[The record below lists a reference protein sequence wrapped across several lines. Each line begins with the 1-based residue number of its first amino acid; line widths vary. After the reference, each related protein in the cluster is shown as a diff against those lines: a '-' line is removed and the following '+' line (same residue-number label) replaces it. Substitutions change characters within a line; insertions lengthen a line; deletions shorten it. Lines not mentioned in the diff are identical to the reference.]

1 MFRRQSLLF
10 SLLLSLG
17 IPLIPSLSAGEATAS
32 PRREI
37 IVSVKEQKLLLL
49 SDGKP
54 EARFP
59 ISTSRFGTGDRFGSY
74 ATPLGK
80 FVIRSKIGMGLPLG
94 AVLHSRRP
102 TGEILKPNAPGRDPI
117 VSRILW
123 LDGSEPGN
131 RNAFTRCI
139 YIHGTP
145 REKDLGRPAS
155 YGCVRM
161 SSSDVALLSDRVVEG
176 APVTI
181 TPDALPRLRAVSPA
195 SPAVSHAPVVAQH
208 SRKEAGVPS
217 KAG

>member
-1 MFRRQSLLF
+1 M
-10 SLLLSLG
+10 LLSN
-17 IPLIPSLSAGEATAS
+17 
-32 PRREI
+32 
-37 IVSVKEQKLLLL
+37 
-49 SDGKP
+49 GKP
-54 EARFP
+54 EGIYT
-59 ISTSRFGTGDRFGSY
+59 ISTSRFGTGDRWGSY

-80 FVIRSKIGMGLPLG
+80 FVIRARIGMGLPLG
-94 AVLHSRRP
+94 AVLHSRHP

-131 RNAFTRCI
+131 RNAYSRCI

-161 SSSDVALLSDRVVEG
+161 RSSDVALLSDRVWEG
-176 APVTI
+176 VAVMI
-181 TPDALPRLRAVSPA
+181 TPGPLPKARPTAVGEDNHPA
-195 SPAVSHAPVVAQH
+195 APVVAQH
-208 SRKEAGVPS
+208 SLNQREQVAPH

>member
-1 MFRRQSLLF
+1 MLL
-10 SLLLSLG
+10 
-17 IPLIPSLSAGEATAS
+17 A
-32 PRREI
+32 
-37 IVSVKEQKLLLL
+37 
-49 SDGKP
+49 DGKP
-54 EARFP
+54 ERIYT
-59 ISTSRFGTGDRFGSY
+59 ISTSRFGTGDRWGSY

-80 FVIRSKIGMGLPLG
+80 FVIRARIGMGLPLG
-94 AVLHSRRP
+94 AVLHSRHP

-131 RNAFTRCI
+131 RNAYSRCI

-161 SSSDVALLSDRVVEG
+161 RSSDVALLSDRVGEG
-176 APVTI
+176 VAVTI
-181 TPDALPRLRAVSPA
+181 TPGPLPKARPIVAGEDNHQA
-195 SPAVSHAPVVAQH
+195 AAPVVAQH
-208 SRKEAGVPS
+208 SRNQREQVAPH

>member
-1 MFRRQSLLF
+1 MFLPKGLSF
-10 SLLLSLG
+10 FTLLLLG
-17 IPLIPSLSAGEATAS
+17 IATAPSLRAEDSKPV

-49 SDGKP
+49 TDGKP
-54 EARFP
+54 EARFT
-59 ISTSRFGTGDRFGSY
+59 ISTSRFGTGDRWGSY

-131 RNAFTRCI
+131 RNAFSRCI

-161 SSSDVALLSDRVVEG
+161 SSSDVALLSERVEEG
-176 APVTI
+176 VQVTI
-181 TPDALPRLRAVSPA
+181 TPGGLPKVRVLSPVGPS
-195 SPAVSHAPVVAQH
+195 SPTVPVVAQH
-208 SRKEAGVPS
+208 LRREPGIAA

>member
-1 MFRRQSLLF
+1 
-10 SLLLSLG
+10 
-17 IPLIPSLSAGEATAS
+17 
-32 PRREI
+32 
-37 IVSVKEQKLLLL
+37 VKEQKLMLLA
-49 SDGKP
+49 DGKP
-54 EARFP
+54 EGIYT
-59 ISTSRFGTGDRFGSY
+59 ISTSRFGTGDRWGSY

-80 FVIRSKIGMGLPLG
+80 FVIRAKIGMGLPLG
-94 AVLHSRRP
+94 AVLHSRHP

-131 RNAFTRCI
+131 GNAYSRCI

-161 SSSDVALLSDRVVEG
+161 RSSDVALLSERVGEG
-176 APVTI
+176 VAVTI
-181 TPDALPRLRAVSPA
+181 TPGPMPKPTAPA
-195 SPAVSHAPVVAQH
+195 TGEGNHPPVAPVVAQH
-208 SRKEAGVPS
+208 SQSQTQREQVGPR